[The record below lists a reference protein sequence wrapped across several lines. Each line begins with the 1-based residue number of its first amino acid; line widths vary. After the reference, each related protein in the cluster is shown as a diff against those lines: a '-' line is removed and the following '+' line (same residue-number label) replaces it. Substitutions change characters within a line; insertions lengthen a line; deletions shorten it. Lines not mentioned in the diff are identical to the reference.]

1 MQMLQTVPCTKQ
13 SKPVRH
19 IGSDLER
26 DEGQVSR
33 MDRKEAIEYA
43 KFRLECH
50 TKGDGE
56 YTDYGEFLVVAIA
69 ALQEPE
75 RIIKQLEELRDE
87 PLMYCSEDY
96 WEGHYIAAK
105 EAIAIVRG
113 EEE

>member
-1 MQMLQTVPCTKQ
+1 
-13 SKPVRH
+13 
-19 IGSDLER
+19 
-26 DEGQVSR
+26 

-75 RIIKQLEELRDE
+75 RSYDEIMVGDIIKNFGCEYEVHSMSHIKDELFISAYR
-87 PLMYCSEDY
+87 
-96 WEGHYIAAK
+96 I
-105 EAIAIVRG
+105 RG